1 VKARVAAALMVLAL
15 GAVVLVAAAS
25 GKTVPAKTTSDAQK
39 QASIKVGVSL
49 AGYSTGSSAEVTG
62 RTPS

>member
-1 VKARVAAALMVLAL
+1 MVLAL